1 METKEKC
8 NVRCEFLLMIS
19 LFSEVLIK

>member
-8 NVRCEFLLMIS
+8 NVRCEFLMIS

>member
-19 LFSEVLIK
+19 LFSEVLD